1 MTKQSKRSG
10 NEQRTVANCA
20 VVRVARGISTTDDPE
35 EWVVQAGSIRA
46 GLRMPFSCIQS
57 ATTMLSETDQKPTD
71 WAGWWIK
78 RLTLSKSLCACTTGG
93 GSSPAMVS
101 YSPDLSGEV

>member
-1 MTKQSKRSG
+1 MTKQSKQFG
-10 NEQRTVANCA
+10 NDQRTVANCA
-20 VVRVARGISTTDDPE
+20 VVLVARGISTTDDPE

-46 GLRMPFSCIQS
+46 GLLMDSCCILP

-71 WAGWWIK
+71 WAGWWIR
-78 RLTLSKSLCACTTGG
+78 RLTLSKSRCVCSTDG

-101 YSPDLSGEV
+101 YCQDLSGEV

>member
-1 MTKQSKRSG
+1 MTGQKKQSGSG
-10 NEQRTVANCA
+10 QRTVANCA

-46 GLRMPFSCIQS
+46 GLQMRSCCIQP
-57 ATTMLSETDQKPTD
+57 AMTVLSETDQKPTD

-78 RLTLSKSLCACTTGG
+78 RLTLSKSRCACSTGG
-93 GSSPAMVS
+93 GSSPTMVS
-101 YSPDLSGEV
+101 YCPDLSGEV